1 MDLPTVIKW
10 TWPIQILW
18 FWGGIFTLKKIN
30 RNTVS
35 KQGGYIAL
43 NWACTVC
50 QAMSHNRKTIGSYG
64 LKGHISRSV
73 IKCVVRPSVW
83 EDKPRALVNGLSP
96 VPRE

>member
-1 MDLPTVIKW
+1 MNK
-10 TWPIQILW
+10 
-18 FWGGIFTLKKIN
+18 FN

-35 KQGGYIAL
+35 NQRCYIAL

-50 QAMSHNRKTIGSYG
+50 QAMSHKKTIGSYG
-64 LKGHISRSV
+64 FKGHISRSV